1 MSCSDP
7 VRRRAVS
14 PALCG
19 LLLPGARP
27 VLPPAQDSNLDR
39 RAPEDDP
46 GTRSRRALPPIGGA
60 GGTLMRQPAL
70 SRCPACSV
78 RAGASQATNG
88 HPPQWSPHN
97 GLCRPQPGGSRSLSL
112 RCGPKAVYR
121 CSRRRRR
128 HLPPDRL
135 PPLTGRDG
143 VSGRQV
149 GMDGDNMF
157 RKIPTPPSSPSSHEL
172 SFSSA
177 RIESAIVFQPTS
189 PSSTH
194 RLSPTAQPTPSPRCR
209 RPASCTSWSTAP
221 SFFGIRR
228 STPLQPRPTRPAL
241 CLARP
246 WPCCSA
252 ALAAAPPMLF
262 HHPLAPTANVP
273 EEWRATDPARA

>member
-1 MSCSDP
+1 
-7 VRRRAVS
+7 
-14 PALCG
+14 
-19 LLLPGARP
+19 
-27 VLPPAQDSNLDR
+27 
-39 RAPEDDP
+39 
-46 GTRSRRALPPIGGA
+46 
-60 GGTLMRQPAL
+60 
-70 SRCPACSV
+70 
-78 RAGASQATNG
+78 
-88 HPPQWSPHN
+88 
-97 GLCRPQPGGSRSLSL
+97 
-112 RCGPKAVYR
+112 
-121 CSRRRRR
+121 
-128 HLPPDRL
+128 
-135 PPLTGRDG
+135 
-143 VSGRQV
+143 
-149 GMDGDNMF
+149 MF

-228 STPLQPRPTRPAL
+228 STPLQPRPTRPGL

-273 EEWRATDPARA
+273 EEWRATDPARACSALPLLPHPPSPWSAPSQLLPDARPGRPVRGGKGPAAADRQQTARRKRQKTSALYATLLESQTADFLT

>member
-1 MSCSDP
+1 
-7 VRRRAVS
+7 
-14 PALCG
+14 
-19 LLLPGARP
+19 
-27 VLPPAQDSNLDR
+27 
-39 RAPEDDP
+39 
-46 GTRSRRALPPIGGA
+46 
-60 GGTLMRQPAL
+60 
-70 SRCPACSV
+70 
-78 RAGASQATNG
+78 
-88 HPPQWSPHN
+88 
-97 GLCRPQPGGSRSLSL
+97 
-112 RCGPKAVYR
+112 
-121 CSRRRRR
+121 
-128 HLPPDRL
+128 
-135 PPLTGRDG
+135 
-143 VSGRQV
+143 
-149 GMDGDNMF
+149 MDGDNMF

-273 EEWRATDPARA
+273 EEWRATDPARACSPPSPLSPPSPPSPVPVVCPIAAAARCPARPASPGRQGPCGGRPATDRPPPEAPENERTLRHAAREPDGRLPHLMQELQGSGCTDAVGQMCGSTGSSVRPINRMDVCGVLFDALSTSWSTFGWD

>member
-1 MSCSDP
+1 MLNNTLSQLSSGCSDMSCSDP

-135 PPLTGRDG
+135 PPLTGHVFLGAR
-143 VSGRQV
+143 SGWTV
-149 GMDGDNMF
+149 TTCF
-157 RKIPTPPSSPSSHEL
+157 AKSPPLLH
-172 SFSSA
+172 
-177 RIESAIVFQPTS
+177 
-189 PSSTH
+189 
-194 RLSPTAQPTPSPRCR
+194 PRHLM
-209 RPASCTSWSTAP
+209 S
-221 SFFGIRR
+221 
-228 STPLQPRPTRPAL
+228 
-241 CLARP
+241 
-246 WPCCSA
+246 
-252 ALAAAPPMLF
+252 
-262 HHPLAPTANVP
+262 
-273 EEWRATDPARA
+273 